1 MITHQLAQGSPEWI
15 AYRAKMR
22 NASDAPAMMGAS
34 PYTTR
39 ADLLRQLHTGV
50 APVVDASTQKS
61 YDNGH
66 RAEALARP
74 LAEEFVG
81 AELFP
86 VTGSEGQLSASF
98 DGITMDDDTLFEH
111 KALNNALRAVFA
123 EFNAPGDI
131 EDGTTGR
138 ALPVYHRIQMEQQL
152 HISKASRVLFMS
164 SKWDADGNLVEE
176 HHCWYY
182 PDLTLRQQI
191 LDGWAQFELDLAAYS
206 LPETVE
212 PVVAKPM
219 ESLPAV
225 AVRMEGALSVQSNL
239 PAFGAALRTFVQRI
253 PSQPSTDQ
261 EFADTEAAC
270 KALKRAEEALDAAES
285 NALASMADVE
295 AMRRMVADFRTLARD
310 TRLAKEK
317 MVERRKQDLKEGAVV
332 KARSA
337 LEAHIAALNG
347 EIAPMRIPQVPADF
361 AGAIKGK
368 RSLDSI
374 REALDTLLAASKIT
388 ADASARLVRTNV
400 AVFREKAGGLEF
412 LFSDLVQL
420 INKPADDFA
429 MLVTARIATH
439 QAAEAEKARRAAEAE
454 AQRIAA
460 AEQRAREQEAAR
472 IAAQQAAEAA
482 AAKAAETAR
491 ITAEQHPQQVL
502 KAEPATADATD
513 RGPAA
518 NVSPRG
524 GAMGAGQAAAAA
536 PAVVRDEPA
545 TLTLGVICERL
556 GVTIRAEF
564 LADTLHVK
572 PAATPIK
579 GRGLYT
585 ERQFATICRQL
596 LSHVSA
602 MAELYAGEPA

>member
-74 LAEEFVG
+74 LAEEFIG

-412 LFSDLVQL
+412 LFSDLGQL

-439 QAAEAEKARRAAEAE
+439 QAAEAEKARKAAEAE

-472 IAAQQAAEAA
+472 IAAQQAESARLAA
-482 AAKAAETAR
+482 AAVA
-491 ITAEQHPQQVL
+491 
-502 KAEPATADATD
+502 
-513 RGPAA
+513 
-518 NVSPRG
+518 
-524 GAMGAGQAAAAA
+524 QAAAPAPAAA
-536 PAVVRDEPA
+536 PAVPPIAASVPQSAPIVPPPAPMVSAPRADEPA
-545 TLTLGVICERL
+545 TLNLGAICARL
-556 GVTIRAEF
+556 DPDGGIALRAKF
-564 LADTLHVK
+564 LADRLHIT
-572 PAATPIK
+572 PARTE
-579 GRGLYT
+579 RGIGYYT
-585 ERQFATICRQL
+585 ESQYRLICRQMVG
-596 LSHVSA
+596 HVSA